1 MTEEDYEA
9 KAEEFEV
16 LSDNVPGAYCFTGVD
31 VQVFCTGF
39 VCSSF

>member
-9 KAEEFEV
+9 KAEECEV
-16 LSDNVPGAYCFTGVD
+16 LSDNVPGTCCFTRVD
-31 VQVFCTGF
+31 VQGFCTGF